1 MRWGCQHVI
10 IEKIVDKKA
19 DYIVA
24 VKDNQPTLSESI
36 QEWFAAADAGT
47 LDRPFWEAVS
57 VDKGHGRLETRR
69 CVVANDVDWLNE
81 LGQHWAGIQS
91 LVMLE
96 ATREMIH
103 GKNKGEC
110 ITERRFYISSL
121 PAKADLFN
129 QQIRA
134 HWGIENSLHWVL
146 IWLLMR
152 MFVVFGSAM
161 GPRISLSYVVLLYIS
176 P

>member
-1 MRWGCQHVI
+1 VI